1 MNRIVEGLYIHIP
14 FCQSI
19 CTYCSFSKLLYNKKF
34 VSSYLISLKNELDK
48 YRNFTFKSIY
58 IGGGTPNSLDND
70 ELSFLFDMIAP
81 YKNKET
87 MITIEVNPDL
97 TSQQIAIF
105 RKYQVKR
112 VSIGVQ
118 TFNQEILSLINR
130 KSDFQQVS
138 SLIKE
143 LIKNGI
149 EDINLDLIYGFNDES
164 LKILQNDL
172 NLFTSL
178 PIKHVSTYCLQI
190 EKNTILSNK
199 DYPELADEKA
209 SEQYNFIV
217 NYLSKKGF
225 FRYEVSNFAK
235 KGFES
240 KHNLIYWNN
249 LEYIGIGLS
258 AASYLDNIRRS
269 NTKNLNKYLL
279 QQYDDYEEILTEE
292 DKEFYFIML
301 GLRKEE
307 GISLDLYQQLFKK
320 DFLVAYHDKLI
331 SLFKNEDLILQD
343 KRIFINPKKMFI
355 MDFILRKLLF

>member
-70 ELSFLFDMIAP
+70 ELSFLFDMIAH

-87 MITIEVNPDL
+87 MITIEANPDL
-97 TSQQIAIF
+97 TSQQITILT
-105 RKYQVKR
+105 KYGVKR
-112 VSIGVQ
+112 ISIGVQ
-118 TFNQEILSLINR
+118 TFNKRILSLINR
-130 KSDFQQVS
+130 KSDFKQVS
-138 SLIKE
+138 SLLDE

-149 EDINLDLIYGFNDES
+149 EDINLDLIYGFNNEN
-164 LKILQNDL
+164 LKMLQEDL
-172 NLFTSL
+172 DLFTSL
-178 PIKHVSTYCLQI
+178 PIKHISTYCLQL
-190 EKNTILSNK
+190 EKNTVLSNQ
-199 DYPELADEKA
+199 DYQELDEERIA
-209 SEQYNFIV
+209 EQYDFIV
-217 NYLSKKGF
+217 DYLKRKNF

-249 LEYIGIGLS
+249 LEYVGIGLS

-292 DKEFYFIML
+292 DKEFYFLML

-343 KRIFINPKKMFI
+343 KRIFVNPKKMFI
-355 MDFILRKLLF
+355 LDFILRKLLF